1 MKDYHKNKAL
11 VLDGEES
18 FARAVALG
26 VLVKRPLSAWHFLLP
41 GMFLF
46 DFFRRSS
53 ETRRYSDLFLFPRKL
68 ALKGALNTLNGVD
81 RKEILS
87 QIEDDMKHWLVSLS
101 LYSERLH
108 RKHMDEIDL
117 LVNHYSRLLR
127 AEGNDYS
134 GLIKDAYQARESYEA
149 YLHRLSTAEQE
160 VDQAIAEIQGE
171 TREIME
177 RLRVERVQVGELRT
191 KEVNQV
197 FSRTGE

>member
-1 MKDYHKNKAL
+1 MKDYNKNKAL

-26 VLVKRPLSAWHFLLP
+26 IIVKRPPSAWHFLLP

-46 DFFRRSS
+46 DFLRRSS
-53 ETRRYSDLFLFPRKL
+53 ETRRYGDLFLFPRKL
-68 ALKGALNTLNGVD
+68 ALKGALDMLNGED

-87 QIEDDMKHWLVSLS
+87 RIEDDIKHWLVSLN

-108 RKHMDEIDL
+108 RRHMDVIDL
-117 LVNHYSRLLR
+117 LVDHYSRLLH
-127 AEGNDYS
+127 AEGDDYP

-149 YLHRLSTAEQE
+149 YLDRLGTAEQE
-160 VDQAIAEIQGE
+160 VDHAIVEIRGE

-177 RLRVERVQVGELRT
+177 RLRAEQVQVMELRT
-191 KEVNQV
+191 KEINRI
-197 FSRTGE
+197 FSRTGK